1 MAVKLF
7 TSRVITQ
14 AYLQRY
20 GRETAR
26 VHAWRKRRVQI
37 CSDHGT
43 WRENGKGYTV
53 ANAPNAWIL
62 PFEQALEETAGL
74 GPEKRVKFL
83 LAPGEP
89 DITI

>member
-7 TSRVITQ
+7 TSRVITL

-26 VHAWRKRRVQI
+26 ARAWRKCRVQI
-37 CSDHGT
+37 CSNHGT

-53 ANAPNAWIL
+53 SNAPNAWIL
-62 PFEQALEETAGL
+62 PFDEAVEQTAHL
-74 GPEKRVKFL
+74 GPEKRVRFV
-83 LAPGEP
+83 LAPGE
-89 DITI
+89 TEVAL